1 MRFTRSK
8 DRGTVYAFVLER
20 PGPVLHLRSVTAR
33 DGSEVHMLGHER
45 PLEWSQDEHGLHIQV
60 PAELEDVGS
69 HAWTFRIRTD
79 R

>member
-1 MRFTRSK
+1 VRFTRSK
-8 DRGTVYAFVLER
+8 DRGTVYAFALAR

-33 DGSEVHMLGHER
+33 EGSEVHMLGHER
-45 PLEWSQDEHGLHIQV
+45 PLEWSQDEDGLHIQV
-60 PAELEDVGS
+60 PAELEDMGS